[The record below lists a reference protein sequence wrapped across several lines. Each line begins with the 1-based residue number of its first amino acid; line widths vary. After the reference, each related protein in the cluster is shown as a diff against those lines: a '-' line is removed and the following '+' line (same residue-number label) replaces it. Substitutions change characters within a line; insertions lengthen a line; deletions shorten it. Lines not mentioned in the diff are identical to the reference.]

1 MGTLL
6 NRYRSL
12 TFLLLVLLAQLVL
25 VAYQVKTGDDVR
37 LLRVWA
43 VGAVTPLARLLDSM
57 SSGASGF
64 LKRYVILV
72 DAQAENRRLAAERD
86 RLKMENRA
94 LRSELST
101 AERAEALKMFQ
112 HRISSQTVAA
122 RTIGT
127 GAATGSRVI
136 LLDRG
141 TTSGVRQGM
150 AVINP
155 DGVVG
160 KVTAAYPMAS
170 QVLLI
175 TDPNFAA
182 GVTSAKNRVQ
192 GTLKGLTGKT
202 CMVDYLQNEEKVEL
216 GEWFYTSGDDRLFPR
231 GLPVGQ
237 VRSVGT
243 GRTFKEVII
252 TPSGLG
258 RGLEEVLII
267 LEGIHEPVPQQQAA
281 AGDTRLLPPPPLDP
295 SQASAPEQTTGSA
308 APGTDA
314 DRVVDTYRSAAESQ
328 RRYYG
333 DNEPAQ
339 RPPPKA
345 AAAASS
351 QPQSAPPPSPV
362 KP

>member
-1 MGTLL
+1 MGTLF

-12 TFLLLVLLAQLVL
+12 TSLLLVLLAQLVL

-43 VGAVTPLARLLDSM
+43 VGAVTPLARLLDSV
-57 SSGASGF
+57 SSGASD
-64 LKRYVILV
+64 LVKRYAVLV
-72 DAQAENRRLAAERD
+72 GVQSENRRLAAELD
-86 RLKMENRA
+86 RLKMENRQ
-94 LRSELST
+94 LRSELAT
-101 AERAEALKMFQ
+101 ADRAEALRIFQ
-112 HRISSQTVAA
+112 HRILSQTVAA

-160 KVTAAYPMAS
+160 KVTAAYPTAS

-182 GVTSAKNRVQ
+182 GVVSAKNRVQ
-192 GTLKGLTGKT
+192 GTLKGLTGNS
-202 CMVDYLQNEEKVEL
+202 CMVDYLQNEEKVEV

-237 VRSVGT
+237 VRSAGN
-243 GRTFKEVII
+243 GKTFKEVVV

-281 AGDTRLLPPPPLDP
+281 AGEPTLLPPPPAEAL
-295 SQASAPEQTTGSA
+295 QAGAPEQNAGPA
-308 APGTDA
+308 VPGTEA
-314 DRVVDTYRSAAESQ
+314 DRVVDRYRSAAASQ

-339 RPPPKA
+339 KT
-345 AAAASS
+345 
-351 QPQSAPPPSPV
+351 APAPV